1 MVEPTVSDCDF
12 LIYMRH
18 QINYLFPSET
28 SSNFEL
34 NANRVVFRNVIEPIR
49 AFQRGAYEQGHDI
62 SLYQAYRIFENLVL
76 LLTIVIQ
83 YLYPTKKVQDTGSHR
98 SN

>member
-62 SLYQAYRIFENLVL
+62 SLYQAYCIFENLAL
-76 LLTIVIQ
+76 LLTTVIQ